1 MPTDFYQ
8 LVENAFFSAKG
19 ISRPRGPNSWAVRAR
34 EALTE
39 LQPFVTGLRDAYED
53 ARKGRSIVAI
63 DYSGQ
68 NALAYLLAYVP
79 KYIHQSMIVLERA
92 GLNTAGRDEKRVGL
106 FCCGPC
112 PEAVALLEMFRGPGG
127 EKQPDRFRLDLFDSG
142 HEGWK
147 AARNA
152 LLDMAFFGRPC
163 DLESRETGWESA
175 LSKPPGIHDFDIMEG
190 LSPAHKQVV
199 AQLDV
204 AMVQNVD
211 SELGTTPGAADQT
224 IEEIAEHLPPGSK
237 LILSDLTGAIARHKR
252 LLVPLSRYGQ
262 VGVPGKQLS
271 SVPLGSGRWAWRNY
285 EPIQAPAPTTDLLA
299 RRFLSDGPG
308 DYMPARRVYL
318 NYLVLERASAP
329 SS

>member
-112 PEAVALLEMFRGPGG
+112 PEAVALLEMLRGPGG
-127 EKQPDRFRLDLFDSG
+127 EKQPDRFCLDLFDSG

-147 AARNA
+147 ATRNA
-152 LLDMAFFGRPC
+152 LLDMAFLGRTC
-163 DLESRETGWESA
+163 DLESRETGWEST